1 MDISQPHPQA
11 GGSGD
16 PYPIVQSVVA
26 ATASSQS
33 VVVASSLQLAPQG
46 VTSDVYVEAN
56 TMLISAFGYVVAL
69 QSGKETCNTNP
80 AQDALDLF
88 HQKSGCENFDYKQRG
103 KEKKEWFFFEYRN
116 VDLSRDLYDY
126 LCTVCDVVALG
137 LSAVGL
143 PTALCRRSSYHSLEL
158 ERFLPGTF
166 NAPVLARKKNANDVT
181 FRWVKAWIE
190 NQKVYHAN
198 FFTMSPDDYDET
210 HVLTEWEGRTKVQ
223 VHTDI
228 NACKTRDKA
237 LRTPRQQFI
246 ANGHVQLL
254 AAWHASLTEREIP
267 YIVKISDDGIMH
279 INRFSPKASEIMFS
293 YVDVGDGSVHQFS
306 AKEWIEE
313 RHATH
318 TAVLHGGPK
327 LGKTPLA
334 KSMAAQVARLVPGGR
349 GDLHFIQV
357 STLDILPRNGLS
369 TGVPI
374 LLDEFNP
381 SKERGGRSAHSCE
394 DLKIITEIAEGG
406 TLNGRGGNQGGD
418 IHFPPMVPR
427 IITCNAASP
436 WEFWRELPDNVFTMT
451 NGARMALSNDAKA
464 ILKRCAF
471 FHIQQAVVPEG
482 VAAARAADRQAA
494 MKRRASDV
502 FSGDNAIR

>member
-1 MDISQPHPQA
+1 M
-11 GGSGD
+11 
-16 PYPIVQSVVA
+16 
-26 ATASSQS
+26 
-33 VVVASSLQLAPQG
+33 
-46 VTSDVYVEAN
+46 
-56 TMLISAFGYVVAL
+56 
-69 QSGKETCNTNP
+69 
-80 AQDALDLF
+80 
-88 HQKSGCENFDYKQRG
+88 
-103 KEKKEWFFFEYRN
+103 
-116 VDLSRDLYDY
+116 
-126 LCTVCDVVALG
+126 
-137 LSAVGL
+137 
-143 PTALCRRSSYHSLEL
+143 
-158 ERFLPGTF
+158 
-166 NAPVLARKKNANDVT
+166 
-181 FRWVKAWIE
+181 
-190 NQKVYHAN
+190 
-198 FFTMSPDDYDET
+198 
-210 HVLTEWEGRTKVQ
+210 
-223 VHTDI
+223 
-228 NACKTRDKA
+228 
-237 LRTPRQQFI
+237 
-246 ANGHVQLL
+246 
-254 AAWHASLTEREIP
+254 
-267 YIVKISDDGIMH
+267 KISDDGIIH
-279 INRFSPKASEIMFS
+279 INRFSPPASEIMFS

-306 AKEWIEE
+306 ARDWIVE

-381 SKERGGRSAHSCE
+381 SKERGGRIAHSCE

-471 FHIQQAVVPEG
+471 FHIQRAVVPEG
-482 VAAARAADRQAA
+482 VAAAHAVDRQGA
-494 MKRRASDV
+494 MKRRASQV